1 MRKLLPLMTMGCA
14 SVAAGAQ
21 EAAEAGPET
30 KAQRPDIVL
39 IMTDQQTALAMSCAG
54 SKYVSTPNLDR
65 LAARGVRFTNAYCT
79 APVSGPSRAS
89 MFTGMYPD
97 EIGMIRNGAALPDS
111 LTGRTLGS
119 LVSAA
124 GYQCA
129 YGGKWHVGP
138 QNTIPDGVY
147 GFRRIWPHDD
157 NGLGE
162 ACAEYLRGQH
172 SGPFFLVASFDNP
185 HNICEYAREQ
195 DLPWG
200 KVEIPQRRRL
210 WPRLPR
216 NFRRKKSEPDVI
228 TYEQQSNYSA
238 YPVVRWKRRDWRRYR
253 AMYCA
258 LVEKVD
264 AQIGKVIDAI
274 DFDRTV
280 VIFTSDHGDGVGAHH
295 WNQKSALYEEVVNI
309 PLIVCLP
316 GGAHAGETRSQLVSN
331 GVDIFASICD
341 WAGAAAPGCQ
351 QDDSAAD
358 GQKHPAEACQRHPS
372 GDDACPGCGARVPAG
387 QGHSFRAA
395 AEEDAPGQD
404 FIVTETTFDKG
415 TTRGW
420 MLRTADYKYVLYDKG
435 KSREQFFDMRSDRLE
450 KHNLSAKKRCQGS
463 LQAHRDLLDEWMSSH
478 GVRPTRRT
486 SRDIPGSSYK

>member
-30 KAQRPDIVL
+30 TTQRPDIVL

-111 LTGRTLGS
+111 LAGRTLGS

-147 GFRRIWPHDD
+147 GFRRIWPHND

-216 NFRRKKSEPDVI
+216 NFRRKRSEPDVI

-331 GVDIFASICD
+331 GVDIFESICD
-341 WAGAAAPGCQ
+341 WAGAGRQ
-351 QDDSAAD
+351 L
-358 GQKHPAEACQRHPS
+358 
-372 GDDACPGCGARVPAG
+372 G

-435 KSREQFFDMRSDRLE
+435 KSREQLFDMRSDRLE
-450 KHNLSAKKRCQGS
+450 KHNLSAKKRCQDS